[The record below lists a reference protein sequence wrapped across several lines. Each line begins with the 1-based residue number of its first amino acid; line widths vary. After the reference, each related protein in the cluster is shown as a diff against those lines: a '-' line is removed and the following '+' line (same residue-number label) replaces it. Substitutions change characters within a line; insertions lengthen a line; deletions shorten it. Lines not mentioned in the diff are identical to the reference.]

1 MRYKALTSF
10 SGSIS
15 MYKDEIRELT
25 DENLIKDLT
34 KAGYIMP
41 FVKIERSS
49 PGVKTTKVKTA
60 AKSKKGGAK

>member
-1 MRYKALTSF
+1 MKYKALTSF

-25 DENLIKDLT
+25 NQVLIKDLT

-41 FVKIERSS
+41 YVKIEKSK
-49 PGVKTTKVKTA
+49 PGVKT
-60 AKSKKGGAK
+60 KKGGKK

>member
-1 MRYKALTSF
+1 MKYKALTSF

-25 DENLIKDLT
+25 DQSLIKDLT

-41 FVKIERSS
+41 YIKIEKSK
-49 PGVKTTKVKTA
+49 PGVKT
-60 AKSKKGGAK
+60 KKGGKK